1 MNNEI
6 WKPVKDFEERYEV
19 SSCGRVRD
27 ITMSKIMNIRKDAYI
42 PLHDQKNKT
51 KKIKIYKIVATAF
64 IPNPQN
70 FNEVKHIDNNMMNNN
85 VENLSWCSKSCLCR
99 TNNKVSKRSTS
110 GIKGV
115 LYHKRDNGWLAKWLD
130 DDGIQRSK
138 TFNCE
143 IYGSEQA
150 KQMAI
155 DCRKQMEEKYNNN

>member
-1 MNNEI
+1 MDNQQNRQLNE
-6 WKPVKDFEERYEV
+6 
-19 SSCGRVRD
+19 
-27 ITMSKIMNIRKDAYI
+27 N
-42 PLHDQKNKT
+42 
-51 KKIKIYKIVATAF
+51 
-64 IPNPQN
+64 
-70 FNEVKHIDNNMMNNN
+70 
-85 VENLSWCSKSCLCR
+85 
-99 TNNKVSKRSTS
+99 STS

-115 LYHKRDNGWLAKWLD
+115 LYHKRDNVWLAKWLD

>member
-6 WKPVKDFEERYEV
+6 WKPVKDFEDRYEV

-27 ITMSKIMNIRKDAYI
+27 IAMSKIMNIRKDAYI

-51 KKIKIYKIVATAF
+51 KKIKIYKIVAT
-64 IPNPQN
+64 
-70 FNEVKHIDNNMMNNN
+70 
-85 VENLSWCSKSCLCR
+85 
-99 TNNKVSKRSTS
+99 
-110 GIKGV
+110 V

-143 IYGSEQA
+143 IYGSEEA